1 MERYLVTIF
10 ANDKPVLVERILRV
24 VRHRGFAIK
33 QILATQNQ
41 ESHLAK
47 IEIVVDSNRPIT
59 LITNQIEKLWDVT
72 EVNTSNLDIEKDELL
87 AAYKI

>member
-1 MERYLVTIF
+1 MERYLVTIE

-24 VRHRGFAIK
+24 VRHRGFIIK

-41 ESHLAK
+41 ESKLAK
-47 IEIVVDSNRPIT
+47 IEIVVDSDRPIT

-72 EVNTSNLDIEKDELL
+72 HVVTSHLEKDELL
-87 AAYKI
+87 SAYKI

>member
-1 MERYLVTIF
+1 MQRYLVTIL

-24 VRHRGFAIK
+24 VRHRGFTIM

-41 ESHLAK
+41 DSHLAK

-72 EVNTSNLDIEKDELL
+72 EVHTSILDIEKKELL
-87 AAYKI
+87 DAYKI

>member
-1 MERYLVTIF
+1 MDRYLVTIE

-24 VRHRGFAIK
+24 VRHRGFTIK

-41 ESHLAK
+41 ESRVAR
-47 IEIVVDSNRPIT
+47 IEIVVDSDRPIT

-72 EVNTSNLDIEKDELL
+72 HVETSHLKSDELL
-87 AAYKI
+87 SAYKI

>member
-1 MERYLVTIF
+1 MDRYLVIIE

-24 VRHRGFAIK
+24 VRHRGFIIK

-41 ESHLAK
+41 ESRVAK
-47 IEIVVDSNRPIT
+47 IEIVVDSDRPIT

-72 EVNTSNLDIEKDELL
+72 HVETSRLKNDEL
-87 AAYKI
+87 

>member
-1 MERYLVTIF
+1 MQRYLVTIQ

-24 VRHRGFAIK
+24 VRHRGFTIK

-41 ESHLAK
+41 TSHLAK

-72 EVNTSNLDIEKDELL
+72 EVTTSNLDIEQDELL

>member
-1 MERYLVTIF
+1 MERYLLTIH

-41 ESHLAK
+41 ESKVAQ
-47 IEIVVDSNRPIT
+47 IEIVVDSDRPIT
-59 LITNQIEKLWDVT
+59 LITNQVEKLWDVT
-72 EVNTSNLDIEKDELL
+72 SVETRLLEKDELL
-87 AAYKI
+87 SAYKI